1 MTEPKPSVSDAELD
15 RALAQLPSADL
26 PQLAGRAQ
34 LKAAER
40 RLQRAR
46 ASHWVERYEPP
57 LLAAFA
63 AAHLVWALV
72 QIFDSSPR

>member
-1 MTEPKPSVSDAELD
+1 MTGPKPSVSDAELD

-46 ASHWVERYEPP
+46 SNRWIERYEPP
-57 LLAAFA
+57 FLAAFA
-63 AAHLVWALV
+63 AAHLIWAFV
-72 QIFDSSPR
+72 QFFDLSPR